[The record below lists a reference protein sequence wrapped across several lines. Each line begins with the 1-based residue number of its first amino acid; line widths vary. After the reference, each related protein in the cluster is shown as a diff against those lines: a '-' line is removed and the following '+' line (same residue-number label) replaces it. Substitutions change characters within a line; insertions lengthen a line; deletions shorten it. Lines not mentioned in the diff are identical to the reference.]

1 MMKSALYLACAFAL
15 TSACPAGEI
24 PLDPGAPL
32 PKPDIKWMD
41 VSGKE
46 ISLNSV
52 KGSNGLLVVFG
63 GNQCPYMVRNQE
75 RLRNI
80 CALAHKNGI
89 GVVMV
94 NSNEA
99 NRADGDSFSA
109 MKAYAAQHTF
119 QCYYILDK
127 NAELADAFDANH
139 TPECFLFD
147 RKNRLVYKGAIDD
160 NPGNADAVKIR
171 HLQNAITELVAGK
184 SVTTSTSSTLGCNIK
199 RNR

>member
-1 MMKSALYLACAFAL
+1 MMKSVFYLACALVFISAL
-15 TSACPAGEI
+15 PADEV
-24 PLDPGAPL
+24 PLEPGAPL
-32 PKPDIKWMD
+32 PKPDVKWMD
-41 VSGKE
+41 VSGRE
-46 ISLNSV
+46 ISLNSA

-63 GNQCPYMVRNQE
+63 GNHCPYMLRNQE
-75 RLRNI
+75 RLRHI
-80 CALAHKNGI
+80 CAFARKNNI

-109 MKAYAAQHTF
+109 MKAYAAEHAF

-139 TPECFLFD
+139 TPECYLFD

-160 NPGNADAVKIR
+160 NPGNADAVKTR
-171 HLQNAITELVAGK
+171 HLQNAITELLAGR
-184 SVTTSTSSTLGCNIK
+184 SITISTSSTLGCNIK